1 MKKTLV
7 TGGFGLVGSTIN
19 ADVKIGREYD
29 LRNQQD
35 VQNMF
40 ETHKPTHVVHC
51 AARVGGVGGNMKYKG
66 EYFYDN
72 IMMNTN
78 VIEQARLSGVQRLVN
93 FLSVCVYPDNVEYP
107 LTENKIHIGEPHFSN
122 DAYAYAKRMSDIQIR
137 AYRQQYGIN
146 YTSIIPTNVYGPRDN
161 FSLDEGHVIPV
172 LIHKMY
178 LAQQNNTDFVVWG
191 NGKSLREFI
200 FSKDLGKIA
209 EWVLNEYTETEPI
222 IASTSQEISI
232 GDLVDLLVNEFNF
245 KGNVVFD
252 TTKPNGQFR
261 RPSDN
266 SKLKN
271 YLTDFQFTPIE
282 VGLKETV
289 RWFQENYENGN
300 VRV

>member
-7 TGGFGLVGSTIN
+7 TGGYGLVGSTIN

-40 ETHKPTHVVHC
+40 EIHKPTHVIHC

-72 IMMNTN
+72 IMINTN

-161 FSLDEGHVIPV
+161 FSIEEGHVIPM

-178 LAQQNNTDFVVWG
+178 LAQRNNTDFVVWG

-209 EWVLNEYTETEPI
+209 EWVLNEYMETEPI

-232 GDLVDLLVNEFNF
+232 GDLVDLLVNAFNF
-245 KGNVVFD
+245 KGNVIFD
-252 TTKPNGQFR
+252 TSKPNGQFR

-266 SKLKN
+266 SKLRN
-271 YLTDFQFTPIE
+271 YLKDFQFTPIE
-282 VGLKETV
+282 VGIKETV
-289 RWFQENYENGN
+289 EWFQNHYDTGV
-300 VRV
+300 VRL

>member
-7 TGGFGLVGSTIN
+7 TGGYGLVGSTIN
-19 ADVKIGREYD
+19 ADIRIGKEYD

-35 VQNMF
+35 VELMF
-40 ETHKPTHVVHC
+40 EIHKPTHVIHC

-78 VIEQARLSGVQRLVN
+78 VIEQARLAGVKRLVN

-107 LTENKIHIGEPHFSN
+107 LTEKQIHLGEPHFSN
-122 DAYAYAKRMSDIQIR
+122 DAYAYAKRVSDIQIR

-161 FSLDEGHVIPV
+161 FSLDQGHVIPM
-172 LIHKMY
+172 LIHKLY
-178 LAQQNNTDFVVWG
+178 LAQKNNTDFVVWG
-191 NGKSLREFI
+191 DGKSLREFI
-200 FSKDLGKIA
+200 FSKDLGKIT
-209 EWVLNEYTETEPI
+209 EWVLNKYEETEPI
-222 IASTSQEISI
+222 IVSTSEEISI
-232 GDLVDLLVNEFNF
+232 RDIVDLLVSEFNF

-252 TTKPNGQFR
+252 TTKLNGQFR

-271 YLTDFQFTPIE
+271 YLKGFEFTPIE
-282 VGLKETV
+282 AGLKETV
-289 RWFQENYENGN
+289 KWFQDNYDKGT
-300 VRV
+300 VRL